1 MCTRPFDQK
10 LGSSLIYFFFLHT
23 TIRPNYMV
31 LFHLFFLQCTTVRS
45 KIRVLINLFSI
56 LVHDHSTKVRG
67 HSYSLIYYF
76 LNSANISFAIFMAD
90 TAFIIFRALCFKQY
104 CFYISYA
111 NSYQYY
117 PYTFRTLYS
126 VCNFQFMKSPVELN
140 SLLSNFFC
148 YITWF
153 VLSPDQT

>member
-10 LGSSLIYFFFLHT
+10 LESSLIYFFYLHT

-31 LFHLFFLQCTTVRS
+31 LFHLFFLQCTTIRS

-90 TAFIIFRALCFKQY
+90 TALVIFRALCFKQY
-104 CFYISYA
+104 FFFVSYT
-111 NSYQYY
+111 NSQRYY
-117 PYTFRTLYS
+117 PYTFCTLYS
-126 VCNFQFMKSPVELN
+126 RQNCS
-140 SLLSNFFC
+140 
-148 YITWF
+148 YI
-153 VLSPDQT
+153 SCAMSMAI